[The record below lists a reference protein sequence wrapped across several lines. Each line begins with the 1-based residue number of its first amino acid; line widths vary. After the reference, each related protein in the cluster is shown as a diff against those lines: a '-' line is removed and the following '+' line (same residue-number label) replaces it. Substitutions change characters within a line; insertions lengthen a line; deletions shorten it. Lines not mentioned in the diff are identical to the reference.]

1 MTMRRIVV
9 SVTTDGSGDA
19 TAYSPP
25 LSGKIRSMT
34 YVKPGAASYTDG
46 VDFTITNE
54 TTGETIWTEAN
65 VNATKACYPRAPQ
78 HSNAGVAA
86 LYAAG
91 GLAVQELIAIAR
103 SKIKIVVG
111 SGGAAKVGA
120 FHILLET

>member
-1 MTMRRIVV
+1 MRRVVV

-25 LSGKIRSMT
+25 VSGNIHSVT

-54 TTGETIWTEAN
+54 TTTEGIWTETN
-65 VNATKACYPRAPQ
+65 VNATATRYPRAAT
-78 HSNAGVAA
+78 HTNAGVAA

-91 GLAVQELIAIAR
+91 GTAVNGLIAIAR
-103 SKIKIVVG
+103 SRIKIVVAQ
-111 SGGAAKVGA
+111 GGAAKVGA
-120 FHILLET
+120 FHFMIG